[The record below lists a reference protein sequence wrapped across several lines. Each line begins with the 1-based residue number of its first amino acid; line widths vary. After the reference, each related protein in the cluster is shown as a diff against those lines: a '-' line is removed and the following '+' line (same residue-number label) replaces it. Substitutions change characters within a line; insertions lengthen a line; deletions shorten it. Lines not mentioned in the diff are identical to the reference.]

1 MCETE
6 ATLTVY
12 FDDPFWVGVLTRR
25 EGHTMTAARIVFG
38 AEPKDYEVYER
49 LLRCYGTLRFGGKV
63 AVDSNAA
70 VRMNP
75 KRMQREAS
83 RLMEN
88 TGAGTKAQQALAQ
101 AREETKRTR
110 LAVSREAREAEEQR
124 KFDLR
129 QAKRREKHRGH

>member
-6 ATLTVY
+6 AMLTVY

-25 EGHTMTAARIVFG
+25 EGHTLTAARIVFG

-49 LLRCYGTLRFGGKV
+49 LLRCYGALRFGG
-63 AVDSNAA
+63 SIAA
-70 VRMNP
+70 ESREAARVNP

-83 RLMEN
+83 RLLEN

-101 AREETKRTR
+101 AREETKQTR

-124 KFDLR
+124 RFDLR